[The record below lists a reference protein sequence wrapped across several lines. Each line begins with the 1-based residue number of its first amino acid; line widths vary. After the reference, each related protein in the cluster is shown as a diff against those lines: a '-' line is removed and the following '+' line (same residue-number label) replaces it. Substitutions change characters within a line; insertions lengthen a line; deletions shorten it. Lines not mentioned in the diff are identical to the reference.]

1 MGFAL
6 DNRVP
11 RTLTLPQANKLIRR
25 LNRLSLTQQFLGLTT
40 LILIVG
46 MLVIGYW
53 VGRQIEASTIKR
65 AVSMASIYVESI
77 LVAQKDDW
85 STVQLD
91 DATHGALDRL
101 FLTGP
106 LQRIVVRFKFWHP
119 DGTIFYSNDHAQV
132 GQRLK
137 MDAEL
142 EEAFRGQAS
151 GHVSQ
156 LGGGEHEHERG
167 LGARLLEVFVP
178 VRAKENAEVVA
189 VAEFYYTMESID
201 RDIRAAQ
208 WSSWWVVALS
218 TIAMWSLLHGLVYSA
233 NNTIVEQQRDLVAQL
248 TQRVFILAENE
259 RMQER
264 LREAGARTTALNE
277 RFLQRT
283 AAHLHD
289 GPAQDIALA
298 LLRFESIAEPC
309 AGCTNTGEKRNK
321 DIDTLRVALVSS
333 LEELRAIASGL
344 RIPSGMNNL
353 SLAETVERAVSD
365 FERKF
370 EQKVNLAIALDG
382 AAETAPMAVKITA
395 YRMIQ
400 EALANCWWHARG
412 SAQQVRVGLDG
423 DSACIEVSDQG
434 PGFDVKQVTESGR
447 LGLALLSERVRLLG
461 GRIEINS
468 IPGMGT
474 IVKAWLP
481 LFPDDES
488 AYA

>member
-1 MGFAL
+1 MFQAHK
-6 DNRVP
+6 
-11 RTLTLPQANKLIRR
+11 LTRR
-25 LNRLSLTQQFLGLTT
+25 LDRFSLTQQFLGLTT
-40 LILIVG
+40 LILIGG

-53 VGRQIEASTIKR
+53 VGRQIEANTIQR
-65 AVSMASIYVESI
+65 AVSIASTYVESI

-85 STVQLD
+85 SVAQLD
-91 DATHGALDRL
+91 DATHDALDRV

-119 DGTIFYSNDHAQV
+119 DGTIFYSSDHTQI
-132 GQRLK
+132 GQHLK
-137 MDAEL
+137 MDSDL
-142 EEAFRGQAS
+142 EAAFRGQVRGQVSELS
-151 GHVSQ
+151 G
-156 LGGGEHEHERG
+156 GAHEHERD
-167 LGARLLEVFVP
+167 LAARLLEVFVP
-178 VRAKENAEVVA
+178 VRSGERGEVVA
-189 VAEFYYTMESID
+189 VAEFYYTMASID
-201 RDIRAAQ
+201 RDIRDAQ
-208 WSSWWVVALS
+208 LSSWLVVVLS
-218 TIAMWSLLHGLVYSA
+218 TTAMWALLHGLVYRA

-277 RFLQRT
+277 RFLQLT

-309 AGCTNTGEKRNK
+309 AGCTNQDEKRNE
-321 DIDTLRVALVSS
+321 DIKTLRSALKSS
-333 LEELRAIASGL
+333 LEDLRTIASGL
-344 RIPSGMNNL
+344 RIPPGMDHL
-353 SLAETVERAVSD
+353 SLVETVERAVHD

-370 EQKVNLAIALDG
+370 EQKVNLEIAFAG
-382 AAETAPMAVKITA
+382 TAGPAAMAVKITA

-412 SAQQVRVGLDG
+412 SAQQVRMSLDG
-423 DSACIEVSDQG
+423 DNACIEVSDQG
-434 PGFDVKQVTESGR
+434 PGFDVKLASESGR

-461 GRIEINS
+461 GRIEIHS

-474 IVKAWLP
+474 NVRAWLP
-481 LFPDDES
+481 LSANDE
-488 AYA
+488 AENV

>member
-1 MGFAL
+1 LPNADKLKPPFA
-6 DNRVP
+6 RF
-11 RTLTLPQANKLIRR
+11 
-25 LNRLSLTQQFLGLTT
+25 SLTQQFLGLTAM
-40 LILIVG
+40 ILVGG

-53 VGRQIEASTIKR
+53 VGRQIEASTVQR
-65 AVSMASIYVESI
+65 AVSIASIYVESI
-77 LVAQKDDW
+77 LGAQKSDW
-85 STVQLD
+85 SAVQLD
-91 DATHGALDRL
+91 NATHDSLDQL

-106 LQRIVVRFKFWHP
+106 LQRIVVRLKFWHP
-119 DGTIFYSNDHAQV
+119 DGTIFYSNDHTQI

-137 MDAEL
+137 MGPTL
-142 EEAFRGQAS
+142 EAAFRGQTA
-151 GHVSQ
+151 GHVSA
-156 LGGGEHEHERG
+156 LGGEEHEHERE

-178 VRAKENAEVVA
+178 VRAAGNDEVVA
-189 VAEFYYTMESID
+189 VAEFYYSMEDID

-208 WSSWWVVALS
+208 WSSWWVVLLS
-218 TIAMWSLLHGLVYSA
+218 TITMWALLHRLVYRA
-233 NNTIVEQQRDLVAQL
+233 NNTIVEQQRALVAQL

-277 RFLQRT
+277 NFLQRT

-309 AGCTNTGEKRNK
+309 AGCTRKSEKRDR
-321 DIDTLRVALVSS
+321 DIETLRAALNSS
-333 LEELRAIASGL
+333 LDELRAIASGL
-344 RIPSGMNNL
+344 RIPPGMGHL
-353 SLAETVERAVSD
+353 SLVETVERAVRD

-370 EQKVNLAIALDG
+370 EQKVNLEIALARTEG
-382 AAETAPMAVKITA
+382 TTPMAVKITA

-412 SAQQVRVGLDG
+412 SAQKVRLGLDG
-423 DSACIEVSDQG
+423 DQACIEVSDQG
-434 PGFDVKQVTESGR
+434 PGFDVKAANDSDR

-468 IPGMGT
+468 IPGMGA
-474 IVKAWLP
+474 IIKAWLP
-481 LFPDDES
+481 LSLNEEEENV
-488 AYA
+488 